1 MAHLMRACRCTDDSA
16 EPRLV
21 YLTREGDRVRRR
33 LRHDE
38 CGTAWWQI
46 ECLDGQ
52 EIATHVDG

>member
-1 MAHLMRACRCTDDSA
+1 MRACGCHEDSA

-21 YLTREGDRVRRR
+21 YLSRDGDRVRRR
-33 LRHDE
+33 IRHDE
-38 CGTAWWQI
+38 CGKAWWQI